1 MKPVIPCSINQQEA
15 PSDIR
20 NERHRLA
27 NIDWNCLSTGSVD
40 DALNFLN
47 NILERLMEAHV
58 PHFMKTESRSNLPWV
73 NNECRLAISAK
84 HAAQDTDSY
93 AEASACC
100 TAVLRRVRATYFYQL
115 KVSMERL
122 SRCSKK
128 WWSLNKQL
136 LNRQAAPSLFPL

>member
-1 MKPVIPCSINQQEA
+1 MCVVIPDAMEKRTLQPRLIWKFGDANWQAIE
-15 PSDIR
+15 D
-20 NERHRLA
+20 RLA

-40 DALNFLN
+40 DALDFLN

-100 TAVLRRVRATYFYQL
+100 TAVLRRVRAPPIFI
-115 KVSMERL
+115 
-122 SRCSKK
+122 
-128 WWSLNKQL
+128 N
-136 LNRQAAPSLFPL
+136 